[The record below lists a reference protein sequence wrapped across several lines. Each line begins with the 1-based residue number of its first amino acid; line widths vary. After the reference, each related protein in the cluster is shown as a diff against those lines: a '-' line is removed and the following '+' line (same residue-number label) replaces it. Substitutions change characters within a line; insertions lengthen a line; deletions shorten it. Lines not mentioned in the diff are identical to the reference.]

1 MIISE
6 RFDGKKVKKEMGN
19 GNWNGSKK
27 ERQKIPKKRE
37 DLE

>member
-1 MIISE
+1 M
-6 RFDGKKVKKEMGN
+6 KKNEKNEMGN

-27 ERQKIPKKRE
+27 ERQKIPKMEE